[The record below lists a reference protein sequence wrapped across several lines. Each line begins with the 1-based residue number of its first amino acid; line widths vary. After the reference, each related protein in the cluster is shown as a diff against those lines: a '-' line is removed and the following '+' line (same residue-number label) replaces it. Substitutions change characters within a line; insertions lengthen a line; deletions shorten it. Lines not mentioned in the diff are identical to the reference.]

1 MYRLIYDDSNILR
14 KDKRKLL
21 KNINQANK
29 IKSYL
34 EQLTENPFDKFLNTK
49 KMNPK
54 QANKFR
60 LRIDSYRVI
69 YSLDFWNKIIIIHR
83 IWLRKDIYKK

>member
-1 MYRLIYDDSNILR
+1 MYRLIYDDSSSLR
-14 KDKRKLL
+14 KDKKKLI
-21 KNINQANK
+21 KNIEQTNK
-29 IKSYL
+29 IKLYL
-34 EQLTENPFDKFLNTK
+34 EQLVENPFDKFLNIK

-60 LRIDSYRVI
+60 LMIDNYRII
-69 YSLDFWNKIIIIHR
+69 YSMDFWNKIIIIHR